1 MYFIPINQLFIEFI
15 SSISLLGW
23 RQKPPLSIYLP
34 PKKDLFFKN
43 SCFIFV
49 ADKFRIM
56 NRRLLQFLQ
65 AENITQTQLA
75 DTLSVARGSVS
86 NILAGRNKPGYDF
99 LESLILHYPNLNLEW
114 LLSGKGKMYHEA
126 EAPQTSQEAP
136 SQQEDPVQL
145 DLFSIPTSG
154 LPQREISKIMIF
166 FSDKTFQ
173 EFRQSD

>member
-1 MYFIPINQLFIEFI
+1 
-15 SSISLLGW
+15 
-23 RQKPPLSIYLP
+23 
-34 PKKDLFFKN
+34 
-43 SCFIFV
+43 
-49 ADKFRIM
+49 M

-114 LLSGKGKMYHEA
+114 LVSGKGKMYHEN
-126 EAPQTSQEAP
+126 ENGMPIETTPQQD
-136 SQQEDPVQL
+136 DPVQL
-145 DLFSIPTSG
+145 DLFSLQSPSSN
-154 LPQREISKIMIF
+154 REISRIMVF

>member
-1 MYFIPINQLFIEFI
+1 LFYPNE
-15 SSISLLGW
+15 
-23 RQKPPLSIYLP
+23 
-34 PKKDLFFKN
+34 
-43 SCFIFV
+43 CFIFV
-49 ADKFRIM
+49 ADKFTNM

-114 LLSGKGKMYHEA
+114 LLSGKGKMYHEN
-126 EAPQTSQEAP
+126 ENGMPIESTPQVDE
-136 SQQEDPVQL
+136 PVQL
-145 DLFSIPTSG
+145 DLFSLQSPSSN
-154 LPQREISKIMIF
+154 REISKIMVF

-173 EFRQSD
+173 EFRQSE

>member
-1 MYFIPINQLFIEFI
+1 
-15 SSISLLGW
+15 
-23 RQKPPLSIYLP
+23 
-34 PKKDLFFKN
+34 
-43 SCFIFV
+43 
-49 ADKFRIM
+49 M

-114 LLSGKGKMYHEA
+114 LLSGKGKMYHDASEA
-126 EAPQTSQEAP
+126 SAP
-136 SQQEDPVQL
+136 SVESAPAQDEPVQL
-145 DLFSIPTSG
+145 DLFSIQAPSTNK
-154 LPQREISKIMIF
+154 EISKIMVF

-173 EFRQSD
+173 EFRQCE

>member
-1 MYFIPINQLFIEFI
+1 
-15 SSISLLGW
+15 
-23 RQKPPLSIYLP
+23 
-34 PKKDLFFKN
+34 
-43 SCFIFV
+43 
-49 ADKFRIM
+49 M

-99 LESLILHYPNLNLEW
+99 LESLLLHYPNLNLEW
-114 LLSGKGKMYHEA
+114 LLTGKGKMYHEN
-126 EAPQTSQEAP
+126 ENGMPMETP

-145 DLFSIPTSG
+145 DLFSLQAPATN
-154 LPQREISKIMIF
+154 REISKIMVF

-173 EFRQSD
+173 EFRHSE

>member
-1 MYFIPINQLFIEFI
+1 
-15 SSISLLGW
+15 
-23 RQKPPLSIYLP
+23 
-34 PKKDLFFKN
+34 
-43 SCFIFV
+43 
-49 ADKFRIM
+49 M

-99 LESLILHYPNLNLEW
+99 LESLLLHYPNLNLEW
-114 LLSGKGKMYHEA
+114 LLTGKGKMYHEN
-126 EAPQTSQEAP
+126 ENGMPMETP

-145 DLFSIPTSG
+145 DLFSLQAPTTN
-154 LPQREISKIMIF
+154 REISKIMVF

-173 EFRQSD
+173 EFRQSE

>member
-1 MYFIPINQLFIEFI
+1 MVN
-15 SSISLLGW
+15 
-23 RQKPPLSIYLP
+23 
-34 PKKDLFFKN
+34 
-43 SCFIFV
+43 
-49 ADKFRIM
+49 KFTNM

-114 LLSGKGKMYHEA
+114 LLSGKGKMYHDASEA
-126 EAPQTSQEAP
+126 SAP
-136 SQQEDPVQL
+136 SVESAPAQDEPVQL
-145 DLFSIPTSG
+145 DLFSIPAPSTNK
-154 LPQREISKIMIF
+154 EISKIMVF

-173 EFRQSD
+173 EFRQCE

>member
-1 MYFIPINQLFIEFI
+1 
-15 SSISLLGW
+15 
-23 RQKPPLSIYLP
+23 
-34 PKKDLFFKN
+34 
-43 SCFIFV
+43 
-49 ADKFRIM
+49 M

-99 LESLILHYPNLNLEW
+99 LESLLLHYPNLNLEW
-114 LLSGKGKMYHEA
+114 LLTGKGKMYHEN
-126 EAPQTSQEAP
+126 ENGMPMETP

-145 DLFSIPTSG
+145 DLFSLQAPASN
-154 LPQREISKIMIF
+154 REISKIMVF

-173 EFRQSD
+173 EFRQSE

>member
-1 MYFIPINQLFIEFI
+1 
-15 SSISLLGW
+15 
-23 RQKPPLSIYLP
+23 
-34 PKKDLFFKN
+34 
-43 SCFIFV
+43 
-49 ADKFRIM
+49 M

-114 LLSGKGKMYHEA
+114 LLSGKGKMYHDASEA
-126 EAPQTSQEAP
+126 SAP
-136 SQQEDPVQL
+136 SVESAPAQDEPVQL
-145 DLFSIPTSG
+145 DLFSIPTPSTNK
-154 LPQREISKIMIF
+154 EISKIMVF

-173 EFRQSD
+173 EFRQCE

>member
-1 MYFIPINQLFIEFI
+1 MAN
-15 SSISLLGW
+15 
-23 RQKPPLSIYLP
+23 
-34 PKKDLFFKN
+34 
-43 SCFIFV
+43 
-49 ADKFRIM
+49 KFTNM

-114 LLSGKGKMYHEA
+114 LLSGKGKMYHDASEA
-126 EAPQTSQEAP
+126 SAP
-136 SQQEDPVQL
+136 SVESAPAQDEPVQL
-145 DLFSIPTSG
+145 DLFSIQAPSTNK
-154 LPQREISKIMIF
+154 EISKIMVF

-173 EFRQSD
+173 EFRQCE

>member
-1 MYFIPINQLFIEFI
+1 
-15 SSISLLGW
+15 
-23 RQKPPLSIYLP
+23 
-34 PKKDLFFKN
+34 
-43 SCFIFV
+43 
-49 ADKFRIM
+49 M

-114 LLSGKGKMYHEA
+114 LLSGKGKMYHDASEA
-126 EAPQTSQEAP
+126 SAP
-136 SQQEDPVQL
+136 SVESAPAQDEPVQL
-145 DLFSIPTSG
+145 DLFSIPAPSTNK
-154 LPQREISKIMIF
+154 EISKIMVF

-173 EFRQSD
+173 EFRQCE